1 MPTSLF
7 QDLKQYYEEN
17 ELYCS
22 ICLERGTIKHWVLS
36 TCEGILLSRE
46 DMEYELIRRGKTVR
60 PHYTTQQ
67 NEHYG
72 VGYNNEY
79 VLVQIQG
86 AVGNTIEQVRIPL
99 TVDEAEHMITLLQKA
114 IEDHNMTDQKP
125 QQTSPPQPKPQLPPL
140 KDIKEGWIPLNG

>member
-22 ICLERGTIKHWVLS
+22 ICLERETIKHWTLS

-60 PHYTTQQ
+60 HHYTTQK

-72 VGYNNEY
+72 VSYNNEY

-125 QQTSPPQPKPQLPPL
+125 QQTPPPQPKPQLPPL